1 MSARVLQNIQM
12 SILGGII
19 ARILV
24 PRTPVLVRVLQTLQ
38 MSIRSG
44 IKARSPVPIAPAL
57 ARVLQTFQ
65 MSIRARIATI
75 LAAIRSF
82 LVVLFAPFASFS
94 RRSLHLVVLGGA
106 QIFSTR
112 RRAVVLVLR
121 PRRPR
126 VASRH
131 ALSRRPFP
139 VARGRSESSSRAS
152 RSDARVSSRS
162 DATPRRSRRRRSAT
176 LSNARPRRAGGFRRD
191 GVVQIVREIV

>member
-1 MSARVLQNIQM
+1 M
-12 SILGGII
+12 
-19 ARILV
+19 
-24 PRTPVLVRVLQTLQ
+24 LVRVLQTLQ
-38 MSIRSG
+38 MSLLG
-44 IKARSPVPIAPAL
+44 GTTARPLVPIAPVL
-57 ARVLQTFQ
+57 ARVLQTLQ
-65 MSIRARIATI
+65 MSILGGTPARIATI

-126 VASRH
+126 VASRR

-191 GVVQIVREIV
+191 GVLEIVREIV

>member
-1 MSARVLQNIQM
+1 VSARVLQTLQM
-12 SILGGII
+12 SLLGGTP
-19 ARILV
+19 ARPLV
-24 PRTPVLVRVLQTLQ
+24 PRTPVLVRVLQQTLQ

-44 IKARSPVPIAPAL
+44 IK
-57 ARVLQTFQ
+57 
-65 MSIRARIATI
+65 ARIATI

-191 GVVQIVREIV
+191 GGRSRDRSRDRLKGAPARDRG

>member
-1 MSARVLQNIQM
+1 M
-12 SILGGII
+12 SILGG
-19 ARILV
+19 
-24 PRTPVLVRVLQTLQ
+24 TP
-38 MSIRSG
+38 
-44 IKARSPVPIAPAL
+44 
-57 ARVLQTFQ
+57 
-65 MSIRARIATI
+65 ARIATI

-139 VARGRSESSSRAS
+139 VARGRSESWCRAS
-152 RSDARVSSRS
+152 GSDARVSSRS